1 MTYRVGIDIGSTA
14 TKAAVLDGEE
24 LVYTLVMPT
33 GYSSVEVAGQVL
45 AQLEEQGYQRNE
57 CVYVAT
63 GYGRVSVPFAD
74 KTVTEITCHGRGAG
88 YLFGPDCTVVDIGG
102 QDTKSI
108 LLKGGKVQ
116 DFRMNDKCSAGT
128 GKFLEIMANR
138 LGLSQGEL
146 SALARRGK
154 PTSISSMCTV
164 FAESEVIS
172 LIGAGT
178 PREDICNG
186 IVESVVAKVKPLVF
200 KSANDEYV
208 LTGGLCE
215 NDYVV
220 ERLAAQLGGTVRSC
234 AQARYAGAIGAALSL
249 PADAQPAVRTAEA
262 EACLQGLAASAQAAD
277 MHAQG
282 LAAGAAAASATH
294 AKPASG
300 VIPESE
306 SEPEPEPEPNAI
318 VFSFRT
324 TSEALGF
331 ERFCKEQGLPDR
343 LIPIPR
349 SITAGCGYAWCAPL
363 SQKERIVQLAQ
374 ENGIAFEALHDVN
387 L

>member
-1 MTYRVGIDIGSTA
+1 MAYRVGIDIGSTA
-14 TKAAVLDGEE
+14 TKAAVLSGQE
-24 LVYTLVMPT
+24 LAYTLVMPT
-33 GYSSVEVAGQVL
+33 GYSSVEVAAAVL
-45 AQLEEQGYQRNE
+45 KNLEEHGYAQGE

-63 GYGRVSVPFAD
+63 GYGRVAVPFAD

-88 YLFGPDCTVVDIGG
+88 YLFGLDCTVVDIGG

-108 LLKGGKVQ
+108 QLKGGKVV

-138 LGLSQGEL
+138 LGLSQDEL
-146 SALARRGK
+146 SALARQGK
-154 PTSISSMCTV
+154 PTNISSMCTV

-172 LIGAGT
+172 LIGSGT

-200 KSANDEYV
+200 KSDTGEYV

-220 ERLAAQLGGTVRSC
+220 ERLGAQLGGLVKTC
-234 AQARYAGAIGAALSL
+234 PQARFAGAIGAALS
-249 PADAQPAVRTAEA
+249 AAEDAEPQPKPQVSAKPNVSE
-262 EACLQGLAASAQAAD
+262 QGMS

-282 LAAGAAAASATH
+282 LAAGVAAGKTVQEN
-294 AKPASG
+294 PARQRGQSQ
-300 VIPESE
+300 
-306 SEPEPEPEPNAI
+306 EPNTL
-318 VFSFRT
+318 VVTFHT

-331 ERFCKEQGLPDR
+331 EKFCKDTGLDGR

-349 SITAGCGYAWCAPL
+349 AVTAGCGYAWSAPL
-363 SQKERIVQLAQ
+363 GLRDAFVAQVEENKVPYQGLHELA
-374 ENGIAFEALHDVN
+374 L
-387 L
+387 

>member
-1 MTYRVGIDIGSTA
+1 MAFRVGIDIGSTA
-14 TKAAVLDGEE
+14 TKAAVLQGEE

-45 AQLEEQGYQRNE
+45 ADLDEHGYARAE

-74 KTVTEITCHGRGAG
+74 KTVTEITCHGRGAA

-138 LGLSQGEL
+138 LGLSQDEL

-154 PTSISSMCTV
+154 PTNISSMCTV

-200 KSANDEYV
+200 KSASDEYV
-208 LTGGLCE
+208 LTGGLCD

-220 ERLAAQLGGTVRSC
+220 ERLAAQLGGTVQTC
-234 AQARYAGAIGAALSL
+234 PQARFAGAIGAALSL
-249 PADAQPAVRTAEA
+249 PVDAQPAAYEDA
-262 EACLQGLAASAQAAD
+262 AAGAGLGAPAVSAQAAD

-282 LAAGAAAASATH
+282 LAAGVAAGTAASSGEGGT
-294 AKPASG
+294 PANAS
-300 VIPESE
+300 VA
-306 SEPEPEPEPNAI
+306 EPNSA
-318 VFSFRT
+318 VFTFRT

-331 ERFCKEQGLPDR
+331 EKFCKEHELPDR

-349 SITAGCGYAWCAPL
+349 SVTAGCGYAWCAPL
-363 SQKERIVQLAQ
+363 DQKERIAQLAQ
-374 ENGIAFEALHDVN
+374 ENGSGYQGLYELS